1 MPKQADLSL
10 FIIIRCS
17 FMNTNLNS
25 RGRVYVSST
34 AVRNAGFRPGQ
45 KLAVAR
51 TGNKSV
57 ELRPF
62 NQVKRDS
69 RIASYTVEPTGAVRM
84 SASKIGGT
92 RSGQVTASRRRV
104 NIQF

>member
-1 MPKQADLSL
+1 
-10 FIIIRCS
+10 
-17 FMNTNLNS
+17 MNTSLNS
-25 RGRVYVSST
+25 RGRVYVSSS

-51 TGNKSV
+51 LAGKKV

-62 NQVKRDS
+62 NQVKRDN

-84 SASKIGGT
+84 SSSKIGSTSRGT
-92 RSGQVTASRRRV
+92 VTPSRNRV
-104 NIQF
+104 SIQF

>member
-1 MPKQADLSL
+1 
-10 FIIIRCS
+10 
-17 FMNTNLNS
+17 MNTSLNS
-25 RGRVYVSST
+25 RGRVYVSSS

-51 TGNKSV
+51 LGSKKV

-62 NQVKRDS
+62 NQVKRND

-84 SASKIGGT
+84 SSSKIGSSNRG
-92 RSGQVTASRRRV
+92 SVTPSRNRV
-104 NIQF
+104 SIQF